1 MERFG
6 VLRFGML
13 CLACAG
19 MVLPTPL
26 LSAEFNAQPA
36 RGQVADPL
44 STILDVELGN
54 GGLLSG
60 QVIESAGAPPEGTRV
75 SVRQMGLEVAAT
87 VTDRT
92 GNFQLRGLRPGPCE
106 IVAGRAYGTFRLWAP
121 DTAPPL
127 ARRSALVLPAEG
139 PIRANEGPIGY
150 WLGKPWVIAGIVAVA
165 VGVPVAIHNHR
176 IDRVS
181 SP

>member
-1 MERFG
+1 MEHVG
-6 VLRFGML
+6 VLKLGIL

-19 MVLPTPL
+19 MILPAPT
-26 LSAEFNAQPA
+26 LSAAVNGQPA
-36 RGQVADPL
+36 GGRVADPVSAL
-44 STILDVELGN
+44 VDVELSD

-60 QVIESAGAPPEGTRV
+60 QVIESAGMPPAGTRV

-87 VTDRT
+87 ETDRT
-92 GNFQLRGLRPGPCE
+92 GNFQVRGLRAGPCE

-127 ARRSALVLPAEG
+127 ARRSALVLATEG

-176 IDRVS
+176 IDRIS